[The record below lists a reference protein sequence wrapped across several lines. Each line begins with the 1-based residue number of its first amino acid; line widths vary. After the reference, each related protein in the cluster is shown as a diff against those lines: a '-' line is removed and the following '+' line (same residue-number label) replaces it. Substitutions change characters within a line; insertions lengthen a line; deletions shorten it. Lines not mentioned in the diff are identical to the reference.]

1 MSSEL
6 DLSDEKVVREKRF
19 VVEFDEGEGV
29 GKLAIWPEL
38 SNEKRC
44 S

>member
-6 DLSDEKVVREKRF
+6 DLSAEKVVREKRC
-19 VVEFDEGEGV
+19 VMEFDEGEGV
-29 GKLAIWPEL
+29 EKLAIWLEL

-44 S
+44 P